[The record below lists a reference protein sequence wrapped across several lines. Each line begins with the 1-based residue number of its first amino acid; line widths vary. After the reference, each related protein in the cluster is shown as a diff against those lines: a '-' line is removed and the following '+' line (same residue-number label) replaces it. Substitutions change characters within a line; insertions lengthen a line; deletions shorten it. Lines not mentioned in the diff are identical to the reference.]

1 MADVLVLRT
10 CRQDMSAYGGFK
22 WPTEG
27 PVEAPDW
34 IANDQ
39 CGNGLHGALWGE
51 GDGGIFNW
59 DPDAKWLVVSADEKT
74 IVDLKGKVKFPRGT
88 VVYCG
93 DQRGATEYLKAHGG
107 AGRAIIGATAV
118 AGHYGTATAG
128 DGGTATAGYRG
139 TAAAGDHGTATV
151 GKYGTA
157 VAGYCS
163 KATAGDYGKAT
174 AGACGKATA
183 GNQGKATAGA
193 CGTAT
198 AGDHGTATAS
208 EYGTATAGHSG
219 ELRLRWWD
227 GKRLRTQ
234 VAYVGENGILPN
246 VPYTLNSRGE
256 FVRVEV

>member
-51 GDGGIFNW
+51 GDGGLFNW

-88 VVYCG
+88 VVHCG
-93 DQRGATEYLKAHGG
+93 DRFSATEYIKAHGG

-118 AGHYGTATAG
+118 ADIRGTATAGHYGTATAG

-139 TAAAGDHGTATV
+139 TAAAGDHGTAT
-151 GKYGTA
+151 
-157 VAGYCS
+157 AGY
-163 KATAGDYGKAT
+163 G
-174 AGACGKATA
+174 
-183 GNQGKATAGA
+183 
-193 CGTAT
+193 GTAT
-198 AGDHGTATAS
+198 AGDRGTATAGR
-208 EYGTATAGHSG
+208 YGTATAGDRG
-219 ELRLRWWD
+219 ELHLRWWD
-227 GKRLRTQ
+227 GQRQRTQ
-234 VAYVGENGILPN
+234 VAYVGEDGILPN
-246 VPYTLNSRGE
+246 TPYRLNERGE
-256 FVRVEV
+256 FVRVKE